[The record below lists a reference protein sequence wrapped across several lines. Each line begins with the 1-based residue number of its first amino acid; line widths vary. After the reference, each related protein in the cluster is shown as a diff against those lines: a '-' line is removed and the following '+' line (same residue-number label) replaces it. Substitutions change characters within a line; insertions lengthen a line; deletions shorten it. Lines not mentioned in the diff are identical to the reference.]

1 MKLVI
6 DFSLDSDKRK
16 LFEIL
21 KTRKPKKYIVEIKE
35 AKEKRSN
42 LQNNL
47 YWVYMGILS
56 EHTGYTPEEVHIE
69 LKEKFLGYY
78 EKANKANG
86 EVKRF
91 IVESKKLD
99 TLEFTKYI
107 ESVRLYAMQDLDCY
121 LPLPQEYEMHQI
133 ELNVKYLDT

>member
-1 MKLVI
+1 MRFVI
-6 DFSLDSDKRK
+6 DFNQDSDKRK
-16 LFEIL
+16 LFEVL
-21 KTRKPKKYIVEIKE
+21 KTRKPIKYIIDIKE
-35 AKEKRSN
+35 ARQKRS
-42 LQNNL
+42 LDQNAL

-56 EHTGYTPEEVHIE
+56 EYTGYTPEEVHVE

-78 EKANKANG
+78 EKANRVTG

-91 IVESKKLD
+91 VAESKTLD

-121 LPLPQEYEMHQI
+121 LPLPEEYQINEI
-133 ELNVKYLDT
+133 ELCAKYLHN